1 LVIQRKNMTRKHFI
15 KIAKILND
23 NDASEDMI
31 LSFSSM
37 LVETNPRFD
46 HHKFIV
52 ASGYYGGK

>member
-1 LVIQRKNMTRKHFI
+1 MTRKHFI